1 MPYVISGAPSRG
13 IGETRN
19 EGFKAKSAKS
29 STAPPEKY
37 NSNATMDK
45 NDASLKIGAFGFKNR
60 SPRRPNCSPTK
71 RRALKIIFCHRTNDL
86 ANPVLLDHLH
96 DPDNDLS
103 LLRL

>member
-1 MPYVISGAPSRG
+1 VISGAPSRG

-19 EGFKAKSAKS
+19 EGFKAINAKS